1 MAARISGSAFALA
14 LALASFPAAAQEGG
28 GKPASADLLRFKP
41 PERLA
46 IERCAPLVERFGRMR
61 IDSVRPQGGG
71 WRVDGTVAG
80 AAIGDSNGWRKG
92 FAPRAFT
99 CTVAPDGKA
108 RLKTTKLSRY

>member
-1 MAARISGSAFALA
+1 MAARISGSALALA
-14 LALASFPAAAQEGG
+14 LALASFPAAGQESG
-28 GKPASADLLRFKP
+28 GKSASVDLLRFKP
-41 PERLA
+41 AERVA
-46 IERCAPLVERFGRMR
+46 VERCAPLVERFGRMR
-61 IDSVRPQGGG
+61 IDSVRAQGRG

-99 CTVAPDGKA
+99 CTVGTDGRP

>member
-1 MAARISGSAFALA
+1 MAARISGLA
-14 LALASFPAAAQEGG
+14 LALAFAAVPAAAQDPGP
-28 GKPASADLLRFKP
+28 GKAASVDLLRFRP

-46 IERCAPLVERFGRMR
+46 VERCAPLVERFGRMR
-61 IDSVRPQGGG
+61 IDSVRAQGGG

-99 CTVAPDGKA
+99 CTVAPDGRP
-108 RLKTTKLSRY
+108 RLKTAKLRRY